1 MVKGATMTTSLQLI
15 LGGARSGKS
24 RYALSQGDEPA
35 SERRIFLATAFAG
48 DEEMKKRIEHHQA
61 ERGNRWTTLEEPY
74 HLAAALEKSNGG
86 VDSLL
91 VVDCATLWISNL
103 LCGMG
108 GKSLSSSEV
117 EKEFEKLIEILPRQK
132 GRIRIVSNEVGLGIV
147 PDNLLGRQFR
157 DLQGQFN
164 QSLAA
169 LAGQVILMTAGLPQK
184 IK

>member
-1 MVKGATMTTSLQLI
+1 MSPPLQFI

-24 RYALSQGDEPA
+24 RYALNQGDELTY
-35 SERRIFLATAFAG
+35 ERRIFLATAFAG
-48 DEEMKKRIEHHQA
+48 DEEMKSRIKRHQA
-61 ERGNRWTTLEEPY
+61 ERGDQWTTLEEPY
-74 HLAAALEKSNGG
+74 HLVGALEKSSSGENN
-86 VDSLL
+86 LL

-108 GKSLSSSEV
+108 GKELSISEI
-117 EKEFEKLIEILPRQK
+117 EKEFEKLIKILPRQK
-132 GRIRIVSNEVGLGIV
+132 GRIRIVSNEVGLGLV
-147 PDNLLGRQFR
+147 PDNSLGRQFR

-169 LAGQVILMTAGLPQK
+169 LANQVILMTAGLPQK